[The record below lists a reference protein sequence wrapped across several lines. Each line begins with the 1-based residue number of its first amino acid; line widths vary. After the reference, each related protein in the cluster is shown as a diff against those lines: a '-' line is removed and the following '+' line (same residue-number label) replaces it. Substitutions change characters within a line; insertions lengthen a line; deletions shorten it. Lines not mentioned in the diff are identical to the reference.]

1 MKNHVYKLRLN
12 CLMGLQNN
20 RMFLVKFMVNETTW
34 LYSAFIVIG
43 KMYPVMHSCN
53 QECTD
58 YEQP

>member
-1 MKNHVYKLRLN
+1 MKNHVYNLWLN
-12 CLMGLQNN
+12 RLMGLQNN
-20 RMFLVKFMVNETTW
+20 RMFLMKFMVNETTW

-43 KMYPVMHSCN
+43 ETYPVMRSCN